1 MANLSKLWD
10 ASALVD
16 TWSTKL
22 AMSSTSFW
30 WANVQLVELL
40 AFSMSDGSLENASS
54 HGLLY
59 GPAPAYCG
67 HSVESLVLS
76 EQRWVQ
82 MAVWSFEGWL
92 VSDSSS
98 NNCFDELAGVG

>member
-1 MANLSKLWD
+1 M
-10 ASALVD
+10 ALVAKWHGVAWNSIFRMIPD
-16 TWSTKL
+16 C
-22 AMSSTSFW
+22 TSP
-30 WANVQLVELL
+30 V
-40 AFSMSDGSLENASS
+40 ENASS

-59 GPAPAYCG
+59 GPAPAYYG